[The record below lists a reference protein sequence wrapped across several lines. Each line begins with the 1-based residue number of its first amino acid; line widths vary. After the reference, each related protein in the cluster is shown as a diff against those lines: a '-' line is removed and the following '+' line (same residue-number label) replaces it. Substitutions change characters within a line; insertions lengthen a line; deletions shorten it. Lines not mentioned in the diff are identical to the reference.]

1 MAAAVLSHSTASAF
15 RFCASTNLLSQD
27 VLDTAWFLDLA
38 SRWFDAMN
46 ACIIKASLFTTSQQ
60 KCEVW
65 ERWISIIGGAITAFP
80 CVQ

>member
-27 VLDTAWFLDLA
+27 VLDIAWFLDLA

-46 ACIIKASLFTTSQQ
+46 ACIALHDIPA
-60 KCEVW
+60 E
-65 ERWISIIGGAITAFP
+65 I
-80 CVQ
+80 